1 MTKHPFATILDA
13 FRHNAEARPDHIALV
28 YEDIRLTYGQVDELS
43 DNLAAYIQSQI
54 PPKSVVG
61 IMLGRNENMMV
72 APLGVLKAGCAYL
85 PLDPSYPPE
94 RLQFMMKD
102 ADARMLIADEDL
114 LPLLKDTEVPV
125 IKTSDIKKLHP
136 GKPEGAPSE
145 DDLFFLLYTSGTTDT
160 PKGCMLSHRNV
171 YLF

>member
-1 MTKHPFATILDA
+1 MTKHLFATILDA

-43 DNLAAYIQSQI
+43 DNLAAYIQGRI

-61 IMLGRNENMMV
+61 IMLGRNKYMMV

-85 PLDPSYPPE
+85 PLDPSYPQE

-102 ADARMLIADEDL
+102 AAFRWCVLGE
-114 LPLLKDTEVPV
+114 K
-125 IKTSDIKKLHP
+125 
-136 GKPEGAPSE
+136 
-145 DDLFFLLYTSGTTDT
+145 
-160 PKGCMLSHRNV
+160 
-171 YLF
+171 